1 MDRIITALQLQ
12 KRNKQRVNVF
22 LDGEYAFAI
31 ELMAAAALRKGQ
43 SLSEAE
49 IARLREDDTLQVAYQ
64 RALSFLGYRPRSR
77 VEVVQNLRAKG
88 YDEAVIEQV
97 VAQLVQ
103 QNYVDDAAFSQFWVE
118 NREQFRPRSARAI
131 RHELQQKGVERSL
144 IDDALANLDEDE
156 AAWAAVEP
164 KLARWQGLGEAAF
177 EQKIA
182 GFLARRGFS
191 YDVVRRIARRAQT
204 PDERDA

>member
-118 NREQFRPRSARAI
+118 NREQIRPRSARAI

>member
-1 MDRIITALQLQ
+1 
-12 KRNKQRVNVF
+12 
-22 LDGEYAFAI
+22 
-31 ELMAAAALRKGQ
+31 MAAAALRKGQ
-43 SLSEAE
+43 ALSEAE
-49 IARLREDDTLQVAYQ
+49 IAQLRDDDTLQVAYQ

-77 VEVVQNLRAKG
+77 AEVVQNLRAKG

-103 QNYVDDAAFSQFWVE
+103 QSYVDDAAFSQFWVE

-144 IDDALANLDEDE
+144 IDDALAHLDEDE

-164 KLARWQGLGEAAF
+164 KLARWQGLGEAEF
-177 EQKIA
+177 EQKVA